1 MLSQFASQLP
11 ASWYSDDF
19 LRTTVRL
26 AKRYISTEQQDK
38 VRVPIQVQGLV
49 AITTLWSFWMRKTG
63 AGDANVLGQELIEV
77 MAQILSIPS
86 LFTGPESK
94 GLFGVCFSGLAT
106 GLDKWA
112 GLMEPKIVEGL
123 VSGMERGRLS
133 AEDLDMD
140 GIQASLATVL
150 RSNIMN
156 DTPDSIKK
164 LVTAFLQSFYGG
176 ISLTTLP
183 MAISNID
190 ELLQIQRLFQFVVT
204 QKAGLIAVKDE
215 DDGKKKRKKRKPK
228 KAVVL
233 KGQAWFEA
241 LVQGIQE
248 VSALNTLPGLLA
260 TAGIL

>member
-26 AKRYISTEQQDK
+26 AKRYILTEQQDK
-38 VRVPIQVQGLV
+38 VRVPIQIQGLV

-63 AGDANVLGQELIEV
+63 AGDANVLGQELVEV

-86 LFTGPESK
+86 FFTGPESK
-94 GLFGVCFSGLAT
+94 GLFGACFSGLAT

-133 AEDLDMD
+133 AEDSDMD
-140 GIQASLATVL
+140 GVQASLATVL

-156 DTPDSIKK
+156 DIPDSIKK
-164 LVTAFLQSFYGG
+164 LVTSFLQSFYGG
-176 ISLTTLP
+176 ISPITLP
-183 MAISNID
+183 MAISNVD
-190 ELLQIQRLFQFVVT
+190 ELFQIQRLFQFVVT
-204 QKAGLIAVKDE
+204 QKAGLVAVKDE

-233 KGQAWFEA
+233 KGQAWFQA

-248 VSALNTLPGLLA
+248 VSALNALPGLLA